1 MHRSALRLAGLFAAC
16 AVLFSAC
23 FSTDDELEQP
33 AANGTTTSAVT
44 EPPSTSAGGVTGT
57 TSGDGNPAAPP
68 STTGNGTSG
77 NGTSG
82 NNGGPDEPL
91 NPVYADPRGERFNE
105 FQRGFDRTHP
115 FGSLEAFC
123 LPHDTP
129 TELLRDT
136 DEGISAEQINF
147 VHLRTKIEEV
157 AALGFAEDVGDVQHV
172 FDTFTA
178 VVNNEC
184 GGVWGRRINL
194 EEIEIPTLSLGGQD
208 IETLR
213 NAACIE
219 ATESRSG
226 VILLNTTSFQGTA
239 VLCVVEEHDAALI
252 GSLPFPEEYLERGEG
267 RLITLAAAEAAY
279 LRELARHL
287 IDTGALADRRVAIV
301 APNTPGQIEAVRS
314 SLLSVLEAA
323 GVDVAVFDVID
334 CAGDNICFT
343 GINESVQRLISERV
357 DVLFPTLNVLSLP
370 SYISEMITQGIHA
383 GDVLIYNSDFNS
395 QGNDVVSSKVAEF
408 GGPQAGELYD
418 GTIMAVTGDVGN
430 FRDPDYEPSPFDEM
444 CMRTYAENSS
454 TDYYDPRDPVE
465 THKYAMVGLVCSAFR
480 TALRALY
487 DAGPNPSR
495 EDIFSALE
503 NLGAVDVPSMLPASL
518 SPGKWSA
525 ADAFQTVTFEYP
537 CSVEGTGTGRAQTC
551 LIPNSDIGWLW
562 LDR

>member
-1 MHRSALRLAGLFAAC
+1 MHPSALRLAGLLAAC

-23 FSTDDELEQP
+23 SSTEDETGQP
-33 AANGTTTSAVT
+33 
-44 EPPSTSAGGVTGT
+44 
-57 TSGDGNPAAPP
+57 
-68 STTGNGTSG
+68 TGNGTSTSVTTTDSSPTSTDEGSGTNGSDSPTAPPGPSG
-77 NGTSG
+77 NGNSG
-82 NNGGPDEPL
+82 NDGTGEPL
-91 NPVYADPRGERFNE
+91 NPVYEDPRGGRFSE
-105 FQRGFDRTHP
+105 FQRSFDRTHP

-123 LPHDTP
+123 LPHETP
-129 TELLRDT
+129 TQLLRDT

-147 VHLRTKIEEV
+147 VHLRTKIEEL
-157 AALGFAEDVGDVQHV
+157 AALGFAEDVGDVQHI

-178 VVNNEC
+178 FVNDEC

-194 EEIEIPTLSLGGQD
+194 EEVAIPTLAPGGQD

-219 ATESRSG
+219 ATESRNG

-267 RLITLAAAEAAY
+267 RLITLAATEDDY
-279 LRELARHL
+279 LSELARHL
-287 IDTGALADRRVAIV
+287 IDTGALTGRRVAIV
-301 APNTPGQIEAVRS
+301 APNTPGQEEAVRS

-334 CAGDNICFT
+334 CAGGNICFT

-357 DVLFPTLNVLSLP
+357 EVLFPTLNVLSLP
-370 SYISEMITQGIHA
+370 SYISEMDIQGIRP
-383 GDVLIYNSDFNS
+383 GDIQIYNSDFNS

-408 GGPQAGELYD
+408 GGPRAGELYG
-418 GTIMAVTGDVGN
+418 GTIMTVTGDVGN
-430 FRDPDYEPSPFDEM
+430 FREPNYEPSAFDEM
-444 CMRTYAENSS
+444 CMRTYAETSS

-465 THKYAMVGLVCSAFR
+465 THKYAMVVLVCSAFR

-525 ADAFQTVTFEYP
+525 ADAFQTVTFQYP
-537 CSVEGTGTGRAQTC
+537 CSVEGAGTGRAETC
-551 LIPNSDIGWLW
+551 LFPNSDIGWIW